1 MATNWKPGTEGT
13 KKITRNHIILLLQGT
28 AKSPPPLSSPLEK
41 GSGVKGFDMDFIKNI
56 LIDNLKREQAVIG
69 ENGCKSKKATRKYP
83 QREEIPD
90 RENIRQA
97 FSHDT
102 DRIIHSLAYTRYID
116 KTQVF
121 YLFENDHITHRVL
134 HVQIVSKIAK
144 QIGRSLHLNEDLI
157 EAISLGHDL
166 GHVPF
171 GHDGETILNKI
182 CEENS
187 IGHFCHNA
195 HSVRTLMEIENCGKG
210 LNLTLQVLDGIL
222 AHNGEILSKKYE
234 PNFEKTWK
242 IFEAEYNNC
251 FQIKDYSKKII
262 PGTLEGCVMR
272 VSDIIAYIGRDIED
286 AITVNLIERSEIPI
300 SITRVLGSENREI
313 INTLVMDLLKN
324 SYGKAYLEF
333 SEDVYCAL
341 NELKDFNYGN
351 IYKNDRVRTESDKIY
366 NIFRYLFK
374 IYNEDITQNN
384 AKSAIFTHFLKNLDD
399 NYKKSTDPKRMVIDF
414 LSGMTD
420 DFFNNQFR
428 DNFVPKSYGYALPKG

>member
-1 MATNWKPGTEGT
+1 MPAVIGFKD
-13 KKITRNHIILLLQGT
+13 
-28 AKSPPPLSSPLEK
+28 KSMSY
-41 GSGVKGFDMDFIKNI
+41 IKNI
-56 LIDNLKREQAVIG
+56 LVDNLKREKVIIG
-69 ENGCKSKKATRKYP
+69 KNGCNGCKSNEGIRKYP

-90 RENIRQA
+90 RENIRQT

-134 HVQIVSKIAK
+134 HVQIVSKIAR

-171 GHDGETILNKI
+171 GHDGETILDEI
-182 CEENS
+182 CSGNE

-195 HSVRTLMEIENCGKG
+195 QSVRTLMEIENGGKG

-222 AHNGEILSKKYE
+222 AHNGEILSKRYE
-234 PNFEKTWK
+234 PKFDKPWEQFES
-242 IFEAEYNNC
+242 EYKNC
-251 FQIKDYSKKII
+251 FEIEHYSKKIV

-286 AITVNLIERSEIPI
+286 AITVNLIDRNDIPI

-324 SYGKAYLEF
+324 SYGKPYLEF
-333 SEDVYCAL
+333 SEDVYSAL
-341 NELKDFNYGN
+341 NDLKAFNDEH
-351 IYKNDRVRTESDKIY
+351 IYKNERVRTEADKIY
-366 NIFRYLFK
+366 SIFRNLFK
-374 IYNEDITQNN
+374 IYSNDIATKNT
-384 AKSAIFTHFLKNLDD
+384 KSAIFIHFLKNLGDE
-399 NYKKSTDPKRMVIDF
+399 YKKNTHPNRMVIDF
-414 LSGMTD
+414 ISGMTD
-420 DFFNNQFR
+420 DFFNNQFK
-428 DNFVPKSYGYALPKG
+428 DYFVPKSYGYALEN